1 MAKASLDG
9 FRRNE
14 WVKNLDDLPGVPAGT
29 RGRVYLVEGFTWT
42 RYRVLFDNGIDIG
55 SLDGAVLARPREF
68 ASAVERREE
77 AAVAA
82 EAAAA
87 EAETVVEEGAG
98 AAGEGKTVNGVS
110 VPAHLL
116 DRSRRARERLA
127 AA

>member
-1 MAKASLDG
+1 MAKAALDG

-29 RGRVYLVEGFTWT
+29 RGRVYLVEGFNWT
-42 RYRVLFDNGIDIG
+42 RYRVLFDNGVDIG

-68 ASAVERREE
+68 ASALERREE
-77 AAVAA
+77 AAIAA

-87 EAETVVEEGAG
+87 EAETAAEEGTG
-98 AAGEGKTVNGVS
+98 TAGEGKTVNGVS